1 MKKPLKQYF
10 TLNFR
15 KKFCIVTLFKKMIPI
30 VLKNYITKLFLK
42 IVKAV
47 NLSMTFSSVDN
58 NYLYV
63 YIYVTVFNDDSKILY
78 SFAYIN

>member
-1 MKKPLKQYF
+1 
-10 TLNFR
+10 
-15 KKFCIVTLFKKMIPI
+15 MIPI
-30 VLKNYITKLFLK
+30 VLKNYIKKLFLK

>member
-1 MKKPLKQYF
+1 
-10 TLNFR
+10 
-15 KKFCIVTLFKKMIPI
+15 MIPI